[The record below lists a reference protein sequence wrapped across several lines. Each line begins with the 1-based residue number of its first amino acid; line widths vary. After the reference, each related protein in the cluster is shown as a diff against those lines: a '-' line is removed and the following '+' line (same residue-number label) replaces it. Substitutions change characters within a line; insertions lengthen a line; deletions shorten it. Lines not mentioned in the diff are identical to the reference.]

1 MSLKAKN
8 KIIKNLELS
17 SSALS
22 CTHTSDFAMS
32 SRSQEYASK
41 SDVDSLS
48 ELSDKLAADL
58 RRHIRCIA
66 SFPILS
72 DSWCDMADT
81 LGRIATVSEAEAKL
95 PKESDTATLWETEE
109 GE

>member
-1 MSLKAKN
+1 M
-8 KIIKNLELS
+8 
-17 SSALS
+17 
-22 CTHTSDFAMS
+22 
-32 SRSQEYASK
+32 SRSHDYATK
-41 SDVDSLS
+41 SDVDSLGD
-48 ELSDKLAADL
+48 LSDKLAADL

-95 PKESDTATLWETEE
+95 PKESDAATLWETEE
-109 GE
+109 GEVGLWGLGFSDFCIWLSERHA